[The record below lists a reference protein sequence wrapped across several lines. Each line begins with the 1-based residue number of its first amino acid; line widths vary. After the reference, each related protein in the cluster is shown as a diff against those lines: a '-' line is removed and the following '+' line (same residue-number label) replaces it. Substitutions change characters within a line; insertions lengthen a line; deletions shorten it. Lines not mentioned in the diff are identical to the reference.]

1 MVLRCMWVYPQ
12 IWIRYVCCIIVMR
25 CEWQRWEKTIEL
37 HQNARWGDDDKKISN
52 MENRKETSWIIRRNK
67 NYYKTNMQILVMIIM
82 ESFLRYINE
91 IFGGVDECAA
101 EMCSTSCLIFITIFR
116 CWIYYHH
123 TLTLFFGVCA
133 MHSDWRL

>member
-1 MVLRCMWVYPQ
+1 
-12 IWIRYVCCIIVMR
+12 MR

-82 ESFLRYINE
+82 ESFLRYKWN
-91 IFGGVDECAA
+91 FECAA

-123 TLTLFFGVCA
+123 TLTLFLYVFTILWMKNIQLSECDVDILSVC
-133 MHSDWRL
+133 HKWLLFSCPS